1 MKIQRHSYALIAAL
15 AGAVALAGCNR
26 DPEPATTMTPPATT
40 TDPAPGMGPTPAME
54 TGPLTGGMTTTSVS
68 SITVGNT
75 AAADRSVA
83 AQSTLRTNDPII
95 VSVRTDG
102 AATNTTIAARLTF
115 EDGQVVDEESQM
127 LNTSGA
133 ETTNI
138 EFRNDNAWP
147 AGRYTVDVTVDGQP
161 AGMSQQVEVR

>member
-1 MKIQRHSYALIAAL
+1 MKIQRTSYALMAAL

-26 DPEPATTMTPPATT
+26 DPEPATPMTPPAAS
-40 TDPAPGMGPTPAME
+40 TDPSPAMGPAPAME
-54 TGPLTGGMTTTSVS
+54 TGPVMTGTTVS

-83 AQSTLRTNDPII
+83 AQSTLGTRDPII
-95 VSVRTDG
+95 VSVRTEG
-102 AATNTTIAARLTF
+102 VATNTTVAARLTF
-115 EDGQVVDEESQM
+115 EDGQVAGEESQA

-138 EFRNDNAWP
+138 EFRNANGWP
-147 AGRYTVDVTVDGQP
+147 AGRYTVNVSVDGQP
-161 AGMSQQVEVR
+161 AGMSQQIEIR